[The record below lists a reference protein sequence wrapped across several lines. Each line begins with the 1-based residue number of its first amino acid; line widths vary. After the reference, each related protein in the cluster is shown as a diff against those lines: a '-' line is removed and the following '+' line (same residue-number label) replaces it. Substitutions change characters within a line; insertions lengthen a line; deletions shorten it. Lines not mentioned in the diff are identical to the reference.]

1 MITKQKLSSYELDKV
16 NEVRNVKIPR
26 HASLIFY
33 GLGIYVAL
41 IVINVILSSFY
52 GFNLA
57 MNYISDLGSK
67 KVIPFPYFHDL
78 TCVFGGLI
86 SLPTDYYVRKKLRVQ
101 YKDSKHSV
109 LFLELGVVSGVVG
122 NVSYIFLGV
131 FSLDRAGPG
140 QLYHGIIA
148 FISFGGYIISIF
160 FFSLNIVL
168 SHKCKLK
175 NLGVFGLVV
184 PLLIVV
190 LYCVISTPLIE
201 WFLLSSIVLFMLC
214 LEYYIFKV

>member
-1 MITKQKLSSYELDKV
+1 MITKQKLSIYEV
-16 NEVRNVKIPR
+16 NRLKQKRNVVIPR
-26 HASLIFY
+26 YTSLIFY
-33 GLGIYVAL
+33 GLAIYVAL
-41 IVINVILSSFY
+41 IVMNVIISSFY
-52 GFNLA
+52 GFNLTD
-57 MNYISDLGSK
+57 NYISDLGSK
-67 KVIPFPYFHDL
+67 KVIPFPYFHNL

-86 SLPTDYYVRKKLRVQ
+86 CLPTDYYVRKKLRIR
-101 YKDSKHSV
+101 YKESKHSI
-109 LFLELGVVSGVVG
+109 LFLELGVVTGIVG

-131 FSLDRAGPG
+131 FSLDRGGPG
-140 QLYHGIIA
+140 QIYHGTIA

-175 NLGVFGLVV
+175 HLGAFGLVV

-201 WFLLSSIVLFMLC
+201 WILLSSIVVYMLF

>member
-1 MITKQKLSSYELDKV
+1 MEPYKVTEL
-16 NEVRNVKIPR
+16 NEPNRVIIPR
-26 HASLIFY
+26 GASLLFY
-33 GLGIYVAL
+33 GLAIYVTL
-41 IVINVILSSFY
+41 IVINVLISSIF
-52 GFNLA
+52 GFNIVL
-57 MNYISDLGSK
+57 NYISDLGSK

-78 TCVFGGLI
+78 TCVFGGLL
-86 SLPTDYYVRKKLRVQ
+86 SLPTEFFVRRKLRVK
-101 YKDSKHSV
+101 YKNSKHSI
-109 LFLELGVVSGVVG
+109 LFLEVGVVAGIVG

-140 QLYHGIIA
+140 QIYHGLIA

-184 PLLIVV
+184 SILLVFF
-190 LYCVISTPLIE
+190 YCIISTPLIE
-201 WFLLSSIVLFMLC
+201 WFLLSSIVLFMLF
-214 LEYYIFKV
+214 LEYYIFKT

>member
-1 MITKQKLSSYELDKV
+1 MEPYKVTEL
-16 NEVRNVKIPR
+16 NEPNRVIIPR
-26 HASLIFY
+26 VASLLFY
-33 GLGIYVAL
+33 GLAIYVTL
-41 IVINVILSSFY
+41 IVINVLISSIF
-52 GFNLA
+52 GFNIVL
-57 MNYISDLGSK
+57 NYISDLGSK

-78 TCVFGGLI
+78 TCVFGGLL
-86 SLPTDYYVRKKLRVQ
+86 SLPTEFFVRRKLRVK
-101 YKDSKHSV
+101 YKNSKHSI
-109 LFLELGVVSGVVG
+109 LFLEVGVVAGIVG

-140 QLYHGIIA
+140 QIYHGIIA

-184 PLLIVV
+184 PILLVFF
-190 LYCVISTPLIE
+190 YCIISTPLIE
-201 WFLLSSIVLFMLC
+201 WFLLSSIVLFMLF
-214 LEYYIFKV
+214 LEYYIFKT

>member
-1 MITKQKLSSYELDKV
+1 MEPYKVTEL
-16 NEVRNVKIPR
+16 NEPNRVIIPR
-26 HASLIFY
+26 VASLLFY
-33 GLGIYVAL
+33 GLAIYVTL
-41 IVINVILSSFY
+41 IVINVLISSIF
-52 GFNLA
+52 GFNIA
-57 MNYISDLGSK
+57 INYISDLGSK

-78 TCVFGGLI
+78 TCVFGGLL
-86 SLPTDYYVRKKLRVQ
+86 SLPTEFFVRRKLRVK
-101 YKDSKHSV
+101 YKNSKHSI
-109 LFLELGVVSGVVG
+109 LFLEVGVVAGIVG

-140 QLYHGIIA
+140 QIYHGLIA

-184 PLLIVV
+184 SILLVFF
-190 LYCVISTPLIE
+190 YCIISTPLIE
-201 WFLLSSIVLFMLC
+201 WFLLSSIVLFMLF
-214 LEYYIFKV
+214 LEYYIFKT